1 MDESKEFKDFKRG
14 YIAGYIAGYKKAIDA
29 ACELLS
35 NLEITQSGL
44 FGERSHP
51 ISART
56 VQKFRQLLTE
66 SINKLEKKYDTR
78 R

>member
-1 MDESKEFKDFKRG
+1 MDESKEFKDFKR
-14 YIAGYIAGYKKAIDA
+14 GYIAGYKKAIDA

-35 NLEITQSGL
+35 NLEITQSSL

-66 SINKLEKKYDTR
+66 PINKLENESNR
-78 R
+78 

>member
-1 MDESKEFKDFKRG
+1 LKNNMDESKEFKDFKR
-14 YIAGYIAGYKKAIDA
+14 GYIAGYKKAIDA

-35 NLEITQSGL
+35 NLEITQSSL

-66 SINKLEKKYDTR
+66 PINKLENESNR
-78 R
+78 

>member
-14 YIAGYIAGYKKAIDA
+14 YITGYKKAIDA

-51 ISART
+51 ISARI

-66 SINKLEKKYDTR
+66 PINKLENESNR
-78 R
+78 